1 MPLSYR
7 APLMFPSHCTVFHA
21 TSTYA
26 VQAASQ
32 LAPSCSHDDR
42 SRRCRCACKRVV
54 GASLRPAPTISAH
67 ARGARTTTGSASPRA
82 SLGQFSPASIT
93 RLCPS
98 HEHAGCVL
106 GEGQAMAFLLPLGRG
121 SSVAIGT
128 SARKSFPRSASQF
141 LCTVP
146 DLPGTRSTQAGR
158 GMILPAS
165 DPRCR

>member
-26 VQAASQ
+26 VHAASQ
-32 LAPSCSHDDR
+32 ISPCLQ
-42 SRRCRCACKRVV
+42 SRRSWRWCRCACKRVV

-98 HEHAGCVL
+98 TSTLVASLEKAKRWRSCCPLEGDLASRLAPPHASL
-106 GEGQAMAFLLPLGRG
+106 FR
-121 SSVAIGT
+121 
-128 SARKSFPRSASQF
+128 AR
-141 LCTVP
+141 
-146 DLPGTRSTQAGR
+146 
-158 GMILPAS
+158 PAS
-165 DPRCR
+165 SCARCQTFPGQGPLKRAVG

>member
-1 MPLSYR
+1 
-7 APLMFPSHCTVFHA
+7 MFPSHRTVFHA

-32 LAPSCSHDDR
+32 ISPCLQ
-42 SRRCRCACKRVV
+42 SRRSWRWCRCACKRVV

-106 GEGQAMAFLLPLGRG
+106 GPSQAMAFLLSLEGDLASRFAPGAEILSALGQPVLVHGARPARG
-121 SSVAIGT
+121 QVHSSG
-128 SARKSFPRSASQF
+128 PW
-141 LCTVP
+141 
-146 DLPGTRSTQAGR
+146 D
-158 GMILPAS
+158 
-165 DPRCR
+165 DPSRQWLRCQ